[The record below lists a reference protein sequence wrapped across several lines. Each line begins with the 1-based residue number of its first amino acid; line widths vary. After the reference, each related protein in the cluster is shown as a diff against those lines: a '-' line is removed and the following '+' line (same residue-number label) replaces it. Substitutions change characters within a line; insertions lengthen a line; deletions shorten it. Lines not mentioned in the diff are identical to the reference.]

1 MPINQPV
8 KPNRVSKDLVNETI
22 PFQQVLVI
30 DQNGESLGV
39 LPRKQALALA
49 EKAGLDLYCVSPNAC
64 PAVCKIVN
72 FGKLKFDRQKKER
85 EAHKNQSSVV
95 IKEMRFTP
103 MTSTHDLETKA
114 NQCIKFLEK
123 NMKIKVSVFMKG
135 RMVTKVEAG
144 EAILNKFIDLL
155 KDYGFVEK
163 KPMLEGKY
171 YFCFISPLPKK

>member
-49 EKAGLDLYCVSPNAC
+49 EKAGLDLYCVSPNAR

-135 RMVTKVEAG
+135 RMVTKIHRFAKRLWLCRKKTN
-144 EAILNKFIDLL
+144 ARRQILFLFYITIT
-155 KDYGFVEK
+155 K
-163 KPMLEGKY
+163 KIGGKIY
-171 YFCFISPLPKK
+171 V